1 MFKFFKR
8 FWQILEDVLSSI
20 AGITS
25 SIDNAVNS
33 INNVTKVASD
43 MSETFVLETNI
54 DTTKARAD
62 LKAAYELLG
71 LEYIEPTSSS
81 SIPVPVPTI
90 P

>member
-8 FWQILEDVLSSI
+8 FWQILENILNSI
-20 AGITS
+20 AGVTQ

-33 INNVTKVASD
+33 LNNVTKVASD

-62 LKAAYELLG
+62 LKAAYEKLG
-71 LEYIEPTSSS
+71 IPYIEPTSTITA
-81 SIPVPVPTI
+81 IPESTTE
-90 P
+90 